1 MKQKITIDNLEIVV
15 FQQNESDYISLTDI
29 AKAKNPDEPRFAI
42 IKWMSTKFSMEF
54 LGLWEQMHNQDFNR
68 TEFDT
73 FKNQAG
79 SNSFTMSPDKWIKTT
94 KAIGLISKSGRYGG
108 GTFAHK
114 DIAFEFAS
122 WISAKFKLYLIKEFQ
137 RLKEDEN
144 QKLHLGWDVK
154 RQLTK
159 INYKIHTDSIKK
171 NLIPELISAKE
182 SNIIYASE
190 ADVLNKAL
198 FGYTAKEWR
207 EKNPNL
213 EGNVRDYSSVEQLVC
228 LANLE
233 VLNARFIEEGR
244 NQSER
249 LVLLN
254 KIAINQLELLI
265 GNTNIKKLKK

>member
-122 WISAKFKLYLIKEFQ
+122 WISAEFKLYLIKEFQ
-137 RLKEDEN
+137 RLK
-144 QKLHLGWDVK
+144 
-154 RQLTK
+154 
-159 INYKIHTDSIKK
+159 
-171 NLIPELISAKE
+171 
-182 SNIIYASE
+182 
-190 ADVLNKAL
+190 
-198 FGYTAKEWR
+198 
-207 EKNPNL
+207 
-213 EGNVRDYSSVEQLVC
+213 
-228 LANLE
+228 
-233 VLNARFIEEGR
+233 
-244 NQSER
+244 
-249 LVLLN
+249 
-254 KIAINQLELLI
+254 
-265 GNTNIKKLKK
+265 

>member
-1 MKQKITIDNLEIVV
+1 MKQKISIDNLEIVV

-122 WISAKFKLYLIKEFQ
+122 WISAEFKLYLIKEFQ

>member
-1 MKQKITIDNLEIVV
+1 MKQKLVIDNLEIVV

-54 LGLWEQMHNQDFNR
+54 LGLWEQLHNKDFNR

-73 FKNQAG
+73 FKYQAG

-94 KAIGLISKSGRYGG
+94 NAIGIISKSGRYGG

-122 WISAKFKLYLIKEFQ
+122 WISAEFKLYLIKEFQ
-137 RLKEDEN
+137 RLKEEEN
-144 QKLHLGWDVK
+144 LRLQLGWDVK

-159 INYKIHTDSIKK
+159 INYKIHTESIKK
-171 NLIPELISAKE
+171 NLIPATISSKE
-182 SNIIYASE
+182 TNIIYASE

-198 FGYTAKEWR
+198 FGYSAKEWR
-207 EKNPNL
+207 DENPIL
-213 EGNVRDYSSVEQLVC
+213 EGNVRDYANVEQLVC

-233 VLNARFIEEGR
+233 VLNARFIDEGKI
-244 NQSER
+244 QSER

-265 GNTNIKKLKK
+265 GNKNIKKMKE